1 MVGFV
6 ASLLGATVSAGTVFI
21 FAGLGELISER
32 AGILNLG
39 VEGMMLVGALT
50 GYVTTAIT
58 GSNWLGFIVG
68 SFCGAGLSLLHAFLC
83 ISLKSDQAISGVMI
97 TLLGTGLTTYFGVEW
112 TSTSIGGFSEQTLP
126 LIGQYLVQIPV
137 LGIALFQNTPTDY
150 IAILLVPIVWAFLH
164 RTNIG
169 LEIIAVGDDPET
181 ADTMGV
187 EVFRIQYLA
196 VLIGGLLAGAAG
208 AHLSLAF
215 NQLWSTQMTAG
226 RGWIAV
232 ALVIFAQWR
241 PMQILSGAY
250 LFGFFNAFQ
259 LRSQALSLS
268 LPADIP
274 LAAPLNGL
282 LEFLLNPTIMSNYPY
297 IVTLLVL
304 VLVVIRSDNSQLAQ
318 PSALVESYSRETD

>member
-1 MVGFV
+1 MVGFT

-58 GSNWLGFIVG
+58 GNTWLGFIVG
-68 SFCGAGLSLLHAFLC
+68 SLCGGGLSLLHAFLC
-83 ISLKSDQAISGVMI
+83 ISLKSDQAISGIMI

-112 TSTSIGGFSEQTLP
+112 TSTSIGGFQEQTIP
-126 LIGQYLVQIPV
+126 FIGQYLIKIPV

-150 IAILLVPIVWAFLH
+150 IAILLVPIVWAFLYK
-164 RTNIG
+164 TNIG

-241 PMQILSGAY
+241 PTQILAGAY

-268 LPADIP
+268 VPSDIP

-282 LEFLLNPTIMSNYPY
+282 LEFVLNPTIMSNYPY
-297 IVTLLVL
+297 IATLLVL
-304 VLVVIRSDNSQLAQ
+304 VLVVIRSENSQLAQ
-318 PSALVESYSRETD
+318 PSALVESYSRESD